1 MSESQNPSSTVTINA
16 LTKRGEGIASLE
28 GADLVVPFTLPHEI
42 VEIEERF
49 KTRTS
54 KWGKLLAIKESSPER
69 IKAPCPHFGSC
80 GGCLLQHFSPKS
92 YESYKK
98 SLVTNALESHG
109 IETSLVSDPII
120 VGAGQRR
127 RIDFMARKWDGDVKM
142 GFHEA
147 ESKKPFNIRTCS
159 LIHPDILPLFE
170 PLREVI
176 TPFLEHEKLI
186 HFFVTRAQ
194 NGLDVLL
201 AGFKEPLGETHEE
214 ALISLAK
221 DLGIIRLAYKVKKR
235 EKILH
240 FTDTPTVRFGNHDV
254 EVTAFGFL
262 QATEA
267 SDKIFAQFLEKHLPF
282 KSASNTSLVDLFCG
296 RGTLSLALTKIGY
309 SVTGIECDG
318 QALRALQ
325 KVEEP
330 LLTIQERN
338 LFETPL
344 TSNEFEGIDA
354 VVMNPPRAGAE
365 TQTHEIAYSS
375 VKKLV
380 YISCNAES
388 FARDCHYLMEHGF
401 KLREIIPVDQFMWTP
416 HIEIM
421 AYLERI

>member
-1 MSESQNPSSTVTINA
+1 MSESENPYHTVTIHS
-16 LTKRGEGIASLE
+16 LTKRGEGIASVE
-28 GADLVVPFTLPHEI
+28 GVDLTIPFALPHEV

-54 KWGKLLAIKESSPER
+54 KWGKLLEVKEASPDR
-69 IKAPCPHFGSC
+69 VKAPCPHFGTC
-80 GGCLLQHFSPKS
+80 GGCLLQHFSSKT
-92 YESYKK
+92 YEAYKK
-98 SLVTNALESHG
+98 SLVVNALEAHG

-127 RIDFMARKWDGDVKM
+127 RIDFMARKWDGELKM

-147 ESKKPFNIRTCS
+147 ESKKPFNLRTCS

-176 TPFLEHEKLI
+176 APFLEHEKLI

-201 AGFKEPLGETHEE
+201 AGFKEPLSADRET
-214 ALISLAK
+214 ALIDLAK

-235 EKILH
+235 EKILY
-240 FTDTPTVRFGNHDV
+240 FTETPTVRFGNHDV

-267 SDKIFAQFLEKHLPF
+267 SDQIFAQFLEKHLPF
-282 KSASNTSLVDLFCG
+282 ERNSQDTLIDLFCG
-296 RGTLSLALTKIGY
+296 RGTLSLALTKLGH

-330 LLTIQERN
+330 LLKIQERN

-344 TSNEFEGIDA
+344 MRSELDGIKA

-365 TQTHEIAYSS
+365 TQTHEIAHSS
-375 VKKLV
+375 IRKLV

-388 FARDCHYLMEHGF
+388 FARDSKYLMEHGF
-401 KLREIIPVDQFMWTP
+401 KLHEIVPVDQFMWTP

-421 AYLERI
+421 AYLER

>member
-1 MSESQNPSSTVTINA
+1 MSESKNPHHTVTIQT
-16 LTKRGEGIASLE
+16 LTKRGEGLASVE

-42 VEIEERF
+42 VDIEERF

-54 KWGKLLAIKESSPER
+54 KWGKLLEIKKSSPER
-69 IKAPCPHFGSC
+69 VKAPCPHFGTC
-80 GGCLLQHFSPKS
+80 GGCLLQHFSPSAYKT
-92 YESYKK
+92 YKK
-98 SLVTNALESHG
+98 SLVTTALEAHG
-109 IETSLVSDPII
+109 IETSLVADPII
-120 VGAGQRR
+120 MGARQRR
-127 RIDFMARKWDGDVKM
+127 RIDFMARKWDGEVKM

-159 LIHPDILPLFE
+159 LIHLDILPLFD

-176 TPFLEHEKLI
+176 TPFLEKEKLI

-201 AGFKEPLGETHEE
+201 AGFKDPLSPAQET
-214 ALISLAK
+214 ALIDLAES
-221 DLGIIRLAYKVKKR
+221 LGIIRLAYKVKKR
-235 EKILH
+235 EKILY
-240 FTDTPTVRFGNHDV
+240 FTETPTVRFGNHDV

-267 SDKIFAQFLEKHLPF
+267 SYQLFAQFLEKHLPS
-282 KSASNTSLVDLFCG
+282 KGDSQTTLIDLFCG
-296 RGTLSLALTKIGY
+296 RGTLSLALTKLGHR
-309 SVTGIECDG
+309 VTGIECDG
-318 QALRALQ
+318 QALHALQ

-338 LFETPL
+338 LFENPL
-344 TSNEFEGIDA
+344 LRDELEGIDA

-365 TQTHEIAYSS
+365 TQTHEIAHSS

-388 FARDCHYLMEHGF
+388 FARDCKHLIEQGF

-421 AYLERI
+421 AYLER

>member
-1 MSESQNPSSTVTINA
+1 MSKLVSPHPTVTIHS
-16 LTKRGEGIASLE
+16 LTKRGEGLASVGDKE
-28 GADLVVPFTLPHEI
+28 LVVPFTLPQEV

-49 KTRTS
+49 KTRTL
-54 KWGKLLAIKESSPER
+54 KWGKILNIQKPSPER
-69 IKAPCPHFGSC
+69 VAPPCPHFGIC
-80 GGCLLQHFSPKS
+80 GGCLLQHFSPKV
-92 YESYKK
+92 YQSYKK
-98 SLVTNALESHG
+98 ALVTNALK
-109 IETSLVSDPII
+109 IYDIDISLVDEPII

-147 ESKKPFNIRTCS
+147 EIKKPFNLHTCS

-176 TPFLEHEKLI
+176 TPFLEREKLI

-201 AGFKEPLGETHEE
+201 AGFKEPLSAEYEG
-214 ALISLAK
+214 ALINLAK
-221 DLGIIRLAYKVKKR
+221 GLGIIRLAYKVKKR

-240 FTDTPTVRFGNHDV
+240 FQETPTVRFGNHDV

-267 SDKIFAQFLEKHLPF
+267 SDQIFARFLEKHLPF
-282 KSASNTSLVDLFCG
+282 DKTPLSIVDLFCG
-296 RGTLSLALTKIGY
+296 RGTLSLALTKLGHR
-309 SVTGIECDG
+309 VTGIECDG

-338 LFETPL
+338 LFELPL
-344 TSNEFEGIDA
+344 KSEEFKAVDA
-354 VVMNPPRAGAE
+354 IVMNPPRAGAE
-365 TQTHEIAYSS
+365 KQASEIAVSS
-375 VKKLV
+375 MNNLV

-388 FARDCHYLMEHGF
+388 FARDCALLMDHGF
-401 KLREIIPVDQFMWTP
+401 QLREIIPVDQFMWTP

-421 AYLERI
+421 AYFL

>member
-1 MSESQNPSSTVTINA
+1 MFEAKKTHHTVTVHA
-16 LTKRGEGIASLE
+16 LTKRGEGIVSLD
-28 GADLVVPFTLPHEI
+28 GSDLIVPFTLPQEV

-49 KTRTS
+49 KTRTN
-54 KWGKLLAIKESSPER
+54 KWGKLLDIKETSPER
-69 IKAPCPHFGSC
+69 VQAPCPHFGTC
-80 GGCLLQHFSPKS
+80 GGCLLQHFSPKA
-92 YESYKK
+92 YEAYKK
-98 SLVTNALESHG
+98 SLVTNSLEAHG
-109 IETSLVSDPII
+109 IETSSVSAPLI
-120 VGAGQRR
+120 VGSAQRR
-127 RIDFMARKWDGDVKM
+127 RIDFMARKWDGEVKM

-159 LIHPDILPLFE
+159 LVHPDILPLFK
-170 PLREVI
+170 PLRDVI
-176 TPFLEHEKLI
+176 APFLEREKLI
-186 HFFVTRAQ
+186 HFFITRAQ

-201 AGFKEPLGETHEE
+201 AGFKEPLDTEHEE
-214 ALISLAK
+214 ALIVLAK
-221 DLGIIRLAYKVKKR
+221 NTGIIRLAYKVKKR
-235 EKILH
+235 EKILY
-240 FTDTPTVRFGNHDV
+240 FTKTPTVRFGKHDV

-267 SDKIFAQFLEKHLPF
+267 SDKIFARFLEKHLPF
-282 KSASNTSLVDLFCG
+282 EGNSQTSLVDLFCG
-296 RGTLSLALTKIGY
+296 RGTLSLALTNLGHT
-309 SVTGIECDG
+309 VTGVECDG

-338 LFETPL
+338 LFEAPL
-344 TSNEFEGIDA
+344 TSAELNKVEA

-365 TQTHEIAYSS
+365 KQTREIARSC

-388 FARDCHYLMEHGF
+388 FARDCVFLTDHGF

-421 AYLERI
+421 AYLER